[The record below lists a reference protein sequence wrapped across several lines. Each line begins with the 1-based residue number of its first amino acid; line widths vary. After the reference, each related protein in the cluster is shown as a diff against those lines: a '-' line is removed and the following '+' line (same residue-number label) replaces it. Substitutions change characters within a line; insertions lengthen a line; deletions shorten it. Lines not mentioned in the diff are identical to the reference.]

1 MPKRRIALIQVSQE
15 TNDFNPVPTRLS
27 DFEAF
32 GLFHGDDVLSVRHG
46 QTGGFLS
53 ELSGRNDIEIVPIIR
68 ALATA
73 GGRLDKEAH
82 NYFLDHIR
90 EGLENAGPIDALAL
104 HLHGACAAEGVDDVE
119 GAQAELCRSILGPDV
134 PIVLSLDHHG
144 VLTQQMV
151 DNVDALVAHR
161 DQPHNPF
168 ETGQLA
174 ARLLLP
180 MLEGRTRPVMAWRHI
195 PMLSHQ
201 EQFLTSG
208 GPMKQWFDRAREIET
223 RPGVLSAS
231 TFPMQPWLDLPDAG
245 WAALVVTD
253 NNPQLA
259 DELSHEL
266 ADLAWELRAEFQHQT
281 ALPIDDAIARAA
293 AIDGLVVLSDTG
305 DTVFGGTAGDST
317 VLLKALLA
325 AEFGGKALVPIV
337 SPEAARHLCKAG
349 SGAQVTL
356 NVGGELSG
364 FYDPV
369 EVSGTVKATG
379 GGPLDIGYDQQP
391 IVDFGNAAILETGN
405 VTLLVTEK
413 RGVGGNLPSA
423 YSIFGIDPET
433 HRIAVVK
440 TASNFQYF
448 APIAAAVVRADT
460 PGPGQSDLKGLPW
473 QRLPATLYPWIS
485 S

>member
-1 MPKRRIALIQVSQE
+1 MARFRIALIQVSQE
-15 TNDFNPVPTRLS
+15 TNDFNPVPTRTS

-32 GLFHGDDVLSVRHG
+32 GLFHGVEVLSIKHG

-53 ELSGRNDIEIVPIIR
+53 EMTGRADIEIVPILR

-82 NYFLDHIR
+82 DYFLRHIR
-90 EGLENAGPIDALAL
+90 QGLESAGRIDALAL

-119 GAQAELCRSILGPDV
+119 GAQAALCRSILGPDV

-144 VLTQQMV
+144 VLTEQMV
-151 DNVDALVAHR
+151 ESVDALVAHR

-174 ARLLLP
+174 ARLLMP
-180 MLEGRTRPVMAWRHI
+180 MLEGKTQPAMAWRHI

-208 GPMKQWFDRAREIET
+208 GPMKQWFDRAREIEG

-245 WAALVVTD
+245 WAALVVT
-253 NNPQLA
+253 NNLPELA
-259 DELSHEL
+259 QELSQEL

-281 ALPIDDAIARAA
+281 ALPVDEAIARAA
-293 AIDGLVVLSDTG
+293 ALDGLVVLSDTG

-317 VLLKALLA
+317 VLLQALLNS
-325 AEFGGKALVPIV
+325 EFGGKALVPVV
-337 SPEAARHLCKAG
+337 SPKAARQLNEAG
-349 SGAQVTL
+349 PGTNVTL
-356 NVGGELSG
+356 EVGAELSG

-369 EVSGTVKATG
+369 EVNGTVTAIG

-391 IVDFGNAAILETGN
+391 IVDFGQAAILDTGN

-413 RGVGGNLPSA
+413 RGVGGNLPAA
-423 YSIFGIDPET
+423 YSVFGVEPKK
-433 HRIAVVK
+433 HKIAVVK

-448 APIAAAVVRADT
+448 APIASAVVRADT
-460 PGPGQSDLKGLPW
+460 PGPGQSDLKSLPW
-473 QRLPATLYPWIS
+473 KRLPKSLYPWS
-485 S
+485 ED